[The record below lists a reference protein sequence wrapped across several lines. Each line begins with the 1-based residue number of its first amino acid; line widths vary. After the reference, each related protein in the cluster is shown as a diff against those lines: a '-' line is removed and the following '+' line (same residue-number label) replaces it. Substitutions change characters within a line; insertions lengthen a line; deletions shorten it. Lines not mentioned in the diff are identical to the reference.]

1 MKVKELMVK
10 DVLTCAKDDP
20 ILDVAKKMIDHDVGM
35 LIVIEDN
42 LSKKPIGVLSDR
54 DILNK
59 VLIQKKDPSKIP
71 ADQVATKK
79 IISISPDLTLDKAVE
94 LMKKNKIK
102 RLIVIDELGNL
113 VGIISKSDIIKQ
125 FLEIRKQL
133 VDLSTFEV

>member
-10 DVLTCAKDDP
+10 DVLVCSKDDP

-35 LIVIEDN
+35 LIVVEDN
-42 LSKKPIGVLSDR
+42 LSKKPFGVLSDR

-59 VLIQKKDPSKIP
+59 ILINKKDPSKTTAGQIC
-71 ADQVATKK
+71 TKS
-79 IISISPDLTLDKAVE
+79 IISITPDSILEKAVE

-102 RLIVIDELGNL
+102 RLVVIDDLGNL
-113 VGIISKSDIIKQ
+113 AGIISKSDIIKQ

-133 VDLSTFEV
+133 VDISGAF